1 MYDIEILFLSTYIY
15 SVENSIQILLIS
27 RAISCYSV
35 WSQKLRRWIYSTI
48 RLLQLHFIVLLFRKL
63 NLKLGG
69 GVIYRTHT
77 VRNACKYFVDSV
89 VVGIITAQ

>member
-1 MYDIEILFLSTYIY
+1 MYDIGILFLSTYIY

-27 RAISCYSV
+27 RALSSV

-48 RLLQLHFIVLLFRKL
+48 CLLQLHFIVLLFRKL

-69 GVIYRTHT
+69 GHLSYAHGTQRV
-77 VRNACKYFVDSV
+77 
-89 VVGIITAQ
+89 